1 MAAITF
7 PMSPMDG
14 DTYAFGGTDYEY
26 DSANNRWLAQ
36 AAGGAT
42 VVVSQTR
49 PDPTMGSAGIY
60 GGTAEQMVRTLASSH

>member
-49 PDPTMGSAGIY
+49 PDPTMG
-60 GGTAEQMVRTLASSH
+60 AEE